1 VLSAFYA
8 GFNGLRIGDD
18 ANLRIRYVLEQ
29 VARIAAGTLQGIGG
43 GGMQENTSTH
53 E

>member
-1 VLSAFYA
+1 VFCAFYA
-8 GFNGLRIGDD
+8 GFNRLRIGDD

-29 VARIAAGTLQGIGG
+29 VARIAASALQGIGG
-43 GGMQENTSTH
+43 GGMQENTSAH